1 VLSQEQVCI
10 LFKAQLKLISHVYL
24 RLSSSWPEP

>member
-10 LFKAQLKLISHVYL
+10 LFKAQLKLISRAYV
-24 RLSSSWPEP
+24 RLSSWPGP